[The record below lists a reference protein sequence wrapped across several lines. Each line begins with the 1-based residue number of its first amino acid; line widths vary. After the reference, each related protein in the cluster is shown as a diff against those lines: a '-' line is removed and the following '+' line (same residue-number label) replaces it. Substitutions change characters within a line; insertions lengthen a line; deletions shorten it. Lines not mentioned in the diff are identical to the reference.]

1 LRPPPPLFFDHADAR
16 TLPEEVV
23 PRLRCSLPLCLLA
36 LVACDMEPPGELVGE
51 YAIRG
56 TLLENTCGDEA
67 LPANERLDFTVQI
80 RDDGV
85 QALWLL
91 NPPARPGTLADDGQF
106 DFESESLFPVESS
119 QVSAPVPFTAD
130 PEAFTSEEDLERLD
144 PASAASNPCTLVIV
158 ERMRGS
164 IFRDLEGP
172 RSPEPEAESED
183 EAAEGDAT
191 IEPLTSSDLIA
202 NNEIII
208 RAASGS
214 NCSLVMQAQGGPF
227 ETLPCQ
233 ARYDVEGDL
242 LQNE

>member
-1 LRPPPPLFFDHADAR
+1 
-16 TLPEEVV
+16 
-23 PRLRCSLPLCLLA
+23 
-36 LVACDMEPPGELVGE
+36 MEPPGELVGE

-67 LPANERLDFTVQI
+67 LPANERLDFNVQI

-91 NPPARPGTLADDGQF
+91 NPPARPGTLSDDGKF
-106 DFESESLFPVESS
+106 DFESESLFPVQSS

-130 PEAFTSEEDLERLD
+130 PEAFTSEEDLDRLD
-144 PASAASNPCTLVIV
+144 PAAGASNPCTLIIV

-172 RSPEPEAESED
+172 RVPAAEPDSED
-183 EAAEGDAT
+183 EAAEGDPI
-191 IEPLTSSDLIA
+191 IEPLASSDLIA

-208 RAASGS
+208 RAANGS
-214 NCSLVMQAQGGPF
+214 DCALVMQAHGGPF
-227 ETLPCQ
+227 EALPCQ